1 MSGLVRHRAAALFG
15 ALAILIALV
24 ACSGAALPS
33 SKVGAPVAGNQGGGP
48 AASAA
53 AAASGSGSNAGVPT
67 AQQQDQQAP
76 VGDTAY
82 IVKTGTMT
90 VEVPRLDE
98 ALLRARAAMIGL
110 GGYIADSQQVNN
122 DQRSTAS
129 ITFRVP
135 VARWEDAL
143 DAIRKLDSVKLK
155 DLKTNSIEVTGQ
167 VLDLGARI
175 DNLKATERQLQVIM
189 GKAVKIAD
197 ILEVQSKLT
206 EVQGQIEQLSTQ
218 QAHLQQQAA
227 LSTLTV
233 VFSTPAPQAVSETSK
248 GWDPAMELD
257 HASAQLLG
265 IGQSLATAAIWFA
278 IVWLPVL
285 LALGVLL
292 LIFRFVVGRLGLFR
306 RPDGGP
312 GPEPALPAA

>member
-1 MSGLVRHRAAALFG
+1 
-15 ALAILIALV
+15 
-24 ACSGAALPS
+24 
-33 SKVGAPVAGNQGGGP
+33 
-48 AASAA
+48 
-53 AAASGSGSNAGVPT
+53 
-67 AQQQDQQAP
+67 
-76 VGDTAY
+76 
-82 IVKTGTMT
+82 
-90 VEVPRLDE
+90 
-98 ALLRARAAMIGL
+98 
-110 GGYIADSQQVNN
+110 
-122 DQRSTAS
+122 
-129 ITFRVP
+129 
-135 VARWEDAL
+135 
-143 DAIRKLDSVKLK
+143 
-155 DLKTNSIEVTGQ
+155 

>member
-1 MSGLVRHRAAALFG
+1 
-15 ALAILIALV
+15 
-24 ACSGAALPS
+24 
-33 SKVGAPVAGNQGGGP
+33 
-48 AASAA
+48 
-53 AAASGSGSNAGVPT
+53 
-67 AQQQDQQAP
+67 
-76 VGDTAY
+76 
-82 IVKTGTMT
+82 
-90 VEVPRLDE
+90 
-98 ALLRARAAMIGL
+98 MIGL